1 MPPTTTASPG
11 NIVVPMSTILQALE
25 GVLTP
30 AERDALLGAVV
41 GVTGNQVRP
50 GDLISAQLM
59 NQLLGTVSDLSLRV
73 AQLEGGTTA
82 QAPVITSIQPQ
93 VVRMGEQLTVDGSGL
108 APATLS
114 SITIDGSPVALNDLK
129 PGSGATRL
137 IFDAPPIIGVPEAG
151 RTAVLKISGAAPP
164 AAVGTFFLLPGV
176 ETVLSADFTITQIAR
191 TPAGAFVANTT
202 YDITY
207 EIAAITTMDATYTL
221 APVMTGTG
229 GTGWTAA
236 IKNGVTQI
244 AIPKSQPTASKQTVV
259 VSLHTGTTGARQV
272 GLAISAPGTDAAD
285 GGSVPQAVTI
295 GANPA
300 PPSTDIVFSLPPTIT
315 GSVQKFANGNI
326 YVRTDAAAP
335 TNQKAVIS
343 TLNTLLKVPGVYDIG
358 PPTINGSGWTVTI
371 NNSPATLTTTGEPNK
386 TLPLRFTVT
395 AAVSAADAVLNIPVT
410 GRSGGPASTLSV
422 GLRLRANPSSP
433 NPV

>member
-151 RTAVLKISGAAPP
+151 RTAVLKITGVAPP

-176 ETVLSADFTITQIAR
+176 ETVLSANFAITQVGR
-191 TPAGAFVANTT
+191 TPPGAIVANTN

-207 EIAAITTMDATYTL
+207 EVSAISTLDATYTL
-221 APVMTGTG
+221 TPVMTGSG
-229 GTGWTAA
+229 GSGWTATVKGA
-236 IKNGVTQI
+236 TQI
-244 AIPKSQPTASKQTVV
+244 VIPRSQPTASKRNVIVTV
-259 VSLHTGTTGARQV
+259 HTGTTGTRLV
-272 GLAISAPGTDAAD
+272 GLAISAPGTELAD
-285 GGSVPQAVTI
+285 GSSVPQAVAI
-295 GANPA
+295 GANPV
-300 PPSTDIVFSLPPTIT
+300 PPTSDIVFTLPPTIT

-326 YVRTDAAAP
+326 YIRRDTVTPA
-335 TNQKAVIS
+335 NQKAIIS
-343 TLNTLLKVPGVYDIG
+343 SLNTLFKVPGIYDLG
-358 PPTINGSGWTVTI
+358 PPTAGTGWTVVL
-371 NNSPATLTTTGEPNK
+371 NNSPATITTTGEPDK
-386 TLPLRFTVT
+386 TVALKFTVT
-395 AAVSAADAVLNIPVT
+395 ATAGAADSTLSIPIT
-410 GRSGGPASTLSV
+410 GRSGGPTSTLSC
-422 GLRLRANPSSP
+422 GLRLRDNPSSP